1 MKIQTVLTFLVPAYL
16 GCPEKETVK
25 QVSCLSAIR
34 TAESEEII
42 LGKTFTTE
50 LIKRLYMINI
60 INIKKHKNDKVKFQ
74 NFNIFITFT
83 NISIHTKTLNIF
95 NENYMLRFTIN
106 EHLSKQL
113 PLAFSN
119 CKYY

>member
-1 MKIQTVLTFLVPAYL
+1 
-16 GCPEKETVK
+16 
-25 QVSCLSAIR
+25 
-34 TAESEEII
+34 
-42 LGKTFTTE
+42 
-50 LIKRLYMINI
+50 MINI